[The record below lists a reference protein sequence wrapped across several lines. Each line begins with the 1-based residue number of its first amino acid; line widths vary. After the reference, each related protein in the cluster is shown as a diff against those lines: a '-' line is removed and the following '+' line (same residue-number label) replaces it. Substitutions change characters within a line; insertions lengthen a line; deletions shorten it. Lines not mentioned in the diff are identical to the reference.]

1 MPFFFTCEQ
10 CQAAVKPLPDNCYV
24 FGSYG
29 SVPYPSQQV
38 WRPSVCHADASVGTV
53 HRHHAPEWQN
63 ILRIRVPEIL
73 PKDKHRVWVVHRNLV
88 RKFSVSGL
96 SQLQAFGLA
105 TTMAGNWASSPRSP
119 TLRSIRSTSSDEGIF
134 SDVSRIRTHPA

>member
-73 PKDKHRVWVVHRNLV
+73 PKDKHRVWVVHL
-88 RKFSVSGL
+88 SG
-96 SQLQAFGLA
+96 
-105 TTMAGNWASSPRSP
+105 
-119 TLRSIRSTSSDEGIF
+119 TLDCISLFITKLGAQIF
-134 SDVSRIRTHPA
+134 SEWIIPTPSLRFGDNNGRELGEQSAFAHIA